1 MYATRYIVS
10 LTYIY
15 DRMLIL
21 FHAVKPPHCFL
32 MQDLLQSAV
41 TSDEVQCP
49 KHDGPVSLELLV
61 SLAILTRNI

>member
-15 DRMLIL
+15 DRMFI

-61 SLAILTRNI
+61 SLAILTWNI